1 MTENRI
7 TLDVAAF
14 LDSSQGVALETV
26 PLAARRAIAERFLT
40 CAYDE
45 IGKAPHLLDG
55 QEMHEIV
62 GHLLPGKFQRKDPA
76 VPHVIPV
83 LRAFLD
89 FLAEHAV
96 VTQGFELRHALEATA
111 NEFEEV
117 VRTGTAAHH
126 APRTPQKPFIHQAD
140 KVGRNDPCPCGS
152 GKKFKK
158 CCAALGE

>member
-1 MTENRI
+1 VPENRI
-7 TLDVAAF
+7 KLEVAAF
-14 LDSSQGVALETV
+14 LDSSQAKALDAK
-26 PLAARRAIAERFLT
+26 AAESARAIAERFLV

-45 IGKAPHLLDG
+45 VGKAPHLLDG

-62 GHLLPGKFQRKDPA
+62 GHLLPGKFARKDPA
-76 VPHVIPV
+76 APHALAV

-89 FLAEHAV
+89 FLGEHAV
-96 VTQGFELRHALEATA
+96 VTQSFEIRSALESTA
-111 NEFEEV
+111 GEFEEA

-126 APRTPQKPFIHQAD
+126 AHGPRQKPFVHVAD

-158 CCAALGE
+158 CCATLGE